1 MSINRRRL
9 FAASDFSIFAQRKH
23 LFEKWKCSILNKE
36 WIRRM
41 YETVR
46 KGQEIR
52 RTV

>member
-1 MSINRRRL
+1 ML
-9 FAASDFSIFAQRKH
+9 PLIFLYLPK
-23 LFEKWKCSILNKE
+23 ENTCSKKWKCSILNKE